1 MISDLLISTHS
12 LSLPAWPR
20 LRISDSGEEYKSHRN
35 TSYKEDYSSLLQI
48 SLLSHHIL
56 KQILI
61 DGPVSSTQCP
71 HLIILAVSPRDLVSC
86 VVPQIRQ
93 RPVLDFLSGCNLC
106 WYHVYITSWIYCL
119 IRTLHTISDHDGD
132 TALIMNLRVNQALI
146 FIFICNNPHES
157 LPLLASSCSGCGHPV
172 LRTLSGI
179 FC

>member
-20 LRISDSGEEYKSHRN
+20 LRLRISDSGEEYKSHRN
-35 TSYKEDYSSLLQI
+35 TRYKEDYSSYRFLFYRA
-48 SLLSHHIL
+48 SYP
-56 KQILI
+56 KTNI
-61 DGPVSSTQCP
+61 DCRPRVQCPCP

-93 RPVLDFLSGCNLC
+93 RPVLDFLSGCKLC

-146 FIFICNNPHES
+146 FICNNPHES